1 MGRLLFITHPEVA
14 IDPATPVPDWP
25 LSTRG
30 VARMEAFAQGPL
42 AAGVGAV
49 WSSAERKAR
58 DGAAILGRARG
69 LAPRI
74 EAGLHE
80 NDRSATGY
88 LPPERFWPV
97 VEAFFA
103 RPDDSVLGWER
114 AVDAQA
120 RVVAAV
126 ARIDAAETAPGD
138 VALVAHGGVGA
149 LLLAAVTGQPISRTL
164 DQPVAGGGAFLTLAR
179 GGMRLLAGWRAIEG

>member
-1 MGRLLFITHPEVA
+1 MGRLLFVTHPEVA

-25 LSTRG
+25 LSARG
-30 VARMEAFAQGPL
+30 VARMEAFATGPL
-42 AAGVGAV
+42 AADVGAI

-58 DGAAILGRARG
+58 DGAAILAAARR
-69 LAPRI
+69 LRPKVEVDLR
-74 EAGLHE
+74 E

-97 VEAFFA
+97 VDAFFA
-103 RPDDSVLGWER
+103 RPHESVLGWER

-149 LLLAAVTGQPISRTL
+149 LLLAAATGRPISRAL

-179 GGMRLLAGWRAIEG
+179 GGMRLLQGWRAIEG